1 MLARWRT
8 IPYRRAA
15 LFVVAAM
22 GGIGFL
28 PLFGGPGYEH
38 SLATGLIVP
47 SVAAIAIALET
58 AKGRGAGDV
67 DSLAA
72 SATSALLAAS
82 APPTT
87 PLESLGRG
95 IVLGLTLAA
104 LSLLTALLHAARI
117 GICELWGALL
127 YYAQT
132 AAFGCVMGGAW
143 GAVVG
148 ELVAAMVRRGRI
160 VQPRRRAAVAVALSL
175 AGPILTAAV
184 SVYRFITSPMIFA
197 YDPFVG
203 FFSGTLYDT
212 VIDAG
217 TPMLTYRA
225 GSLATLVALA
235 LFASVLER
243 RADRPFGLV
252 LDLRTRATRARAALG
267 LLCVLTSTGLILA
280 GTRLGHFST
289 SASIAKDLGAEKHG
303 ARCDVVYPSTTRE
316 QEANLLV
323 KDCEE
328 QVAAVEQR
336 LGARGPARVRA
347 FFFRDA
353 EDKKRL
359 MGAAHTYIAKPW
371 REEVYLQLG
380 GYPHPVLGHELAH
393 VIAGTFGRGPFRIAG
408 DAGGLIPNPGLI
420 EGVAVAASP
429 DDEDLTD
436 AQWAHA
442 MMQIGILPEMRT
454 IFSLEFLGGASS
466 KSYTLA
472 GAFITWLGETRGF
485 DVVRA
490 WYGGAEITTLTNL
503 DWSALDK
510 AFKDHL
516 TTVPLPDEAA
526 SFARAKFAR
535 PGIFGRKC
543 PHVVDALRHEA
554 DVCRDTQRY
563 AEAIRLYNEAIAKDA
578 RDFASQKEL
587 ATVERRHG
595 DREKGRAAL
604 TELATADDTKVPRT
618 YRDRA
623 EEALADAQLID
634 GDHDGAAARYE
645 ALAARTVDEDVART
659 LEIKALGARDPAAR
673 PAIQALL
680 LGDDKHGA
688 DVFLGGV
695 ELGAWKATARSS
707 PTAPPPAL
715 VSYLVGRNLVGRGF
729 FEKGASHLDDAL
741 ASALPT
747 PRVARETI
755 RQRAVAACA
764 LNEADAL
771 AKLRARI
778 EGPDDPF
785 KGASGG
791 RRESTLR
798 LINRCAR

>member
-1 MLARWRT
+1 MLLARWRML
-8 IPYRRAA
+8 PYRRAA
-15 LFVVAAM
+15 AFVLVAL

-47 SVAAIAIALET
+47 SVAAIAVALDT
-58 AKGRGAGDV
+58 AKHGDAKGAN
-67 DSLAA
+67 AR
-72 SATSALLAAS
+72 
-82 APPTT
+82 T
-87 PLESLGRG
+87 PLESLARG
-95 IVLGLTLAA
+95 VTLGLVLAA

-127 YYAQT
+127 YFAET
-132 AAFGCVMGGAW
+132 AGFGSVMGGAW

-148 ELVAAMVRRGRI
+148 EALAATVRRGRI
-160 VQPRRRAAVAVALSL
+160 VKPRRRAVLAVTLAL
-175 AGPILTAAV
+175 AGPIVSAAV
-184 SVYRFITSPMIFA
+184 SVGRFVASPMIFA

-225 GSLATLVALA
+225 GSLATLAALA
-235 LFASVLER
+235 LLASVLER
-243 RADRPFGLV
+243 RDDRPFGLV
-252 LDLRTRATRARAALG
+252 LDLRTRATRARASLG
-267 LLCVLTSTGLILA
+267 VVAMLTSGGLIVA
-280 GTRLGHFST
+280 GSKLGHFST
-289 SASIAKDLGAEKHG
+289 PASIAKDLGAEKHG

-328 QVAAVEQR
+328 QVAAVEKR
-336 LGARGPARVRA
+336 LGARGPERIRA

-393 VIAGTFGRGPFRIAG
+393 VIAGSFGRGPFRIAG

-436 AQWAHA
+436 AQWARA
-442 MMQIGILPEMRT
+442 MKQIGILPDMRS

-490 WYGGAEITTLTNL
+490 WYGGADITALTKL
-503 DWSALDK
+503 EWPALHA
-510 AFKDHL
+510 AFEQYL
-516 TTVPLPDEAA
+516 TTVPLPDEAE

-563 AEAIRLYNEAIAKDA
+563 AEAIRLYDEAIAKDA
-578 RDFASQKEL
+578 HDFASKKEV

-604 TELATADDTKVPRT
+604 EALATADEKKVPRT
-618 YRDRA
+618 YKDRA
-623 EEALADAQLID
+623 EEALADAQFVD
-634 GDHDGAAARYE
+634 GDHEGAAARYD
-645 ALAARTVDEDVART
+645 ALAKRTVDEDAART
-659 LEIKALGARDPAAR
+659 LEIKALGARDEAAR
-673 PAIQALL
+673 PAVQALL
-680 LGDDKHGA
+680 LGDEKHGA

-695 ELGAWKATARSS
+695 ELGAWSAKAPS
-707 PTAPPPAL
+707 AL
-715 VSYLVGRNLVGRGF
+715 VSYLIGRNLLGRGF
-729 FEKGASHLDDAL
+729 YEKGARHLDDAL
-741 ASALPT
+741 SGSLPT

-764 LNEADAL
+764 LGDRDSL

-778 EGPDDPF
+778 EGADDPF

-798 LINRCAR
+798 LIDRCAR